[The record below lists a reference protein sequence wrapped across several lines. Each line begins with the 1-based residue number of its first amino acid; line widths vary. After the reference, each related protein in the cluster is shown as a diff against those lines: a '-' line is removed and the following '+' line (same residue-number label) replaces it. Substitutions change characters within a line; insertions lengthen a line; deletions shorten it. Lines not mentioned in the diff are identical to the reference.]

1 MSKYSGKCDLYDS
14 IGDYNDEDIATK
26 VRIYYADSIVPLDI
40 KNQKDIMPF
49 YPFVAGVM
57 FGESDGTRVFHIG
70 RRSYVDE
77 QEEEFVS
84 FAKCSIERYYNKC
97 KRKRVEF
104 TVEDLHPCTDLERKM
119 AEDVMRIG
127 IKNVLVSDEYHT
139 YMGDYYR
146 KMLYKD
152 MVAAG
157 WDPFIALR
165 WIFGWRRAMQIE
177 KNLDDF
183 MSEGE

>member
-14 IGDYNDEDIATK
+14 IGDYSDEDIATK
-26 VRIYYADSIVPLDI
+26 VKIYYASSIVPLDV
-40 KNQKDIMPF
+40 KSQKDIMPF
-49 YPFVAGVM
+49 YPFVAGIM
-57 FGESDGTRVFHIG
+57 YGESDGTRVFHIG

-77 QEEEFVS
+77 QEEEFVES
-84 FAKCSIERYYNKC
+84 AKRSIERYYKKC

-104 TVEDLHPCTDLERKM
+104 TVEDFHPYTDLERQM

-127 IKNVLVSDEYHT
+127 IKNVLMSDEYHT

-146 KMLYKD
+146 KILYKD
-152 MVAAG
+152 MIAAG
-157 WDPFIALR
+157 WENVKALT
-165 WIFGWRRAMQIE
+165 WVFGWRRAMQIE

>member
-14 IGDYNDEDIATK
+14 IGDYSDEDIATK
-26 VRIYYADSIVPLDI
+26 VKIYYAGSIVPLDV
-40 KNQKDIMPF
+40 KSQKDIMPF

-57 FGESDGTRVFHIG
+57 YGESNGTRVFHID

-77 QEEEFVS
+77 QEEEFVE
-84 FAKCSIERYYNKC
+84 FAKRSIERYYKKC
-97 KRKRVEF
+97 RRKRVEF
-104 TVEDLHPCTDLERKM
+104 TVEDFHPYTDLERKM

-127 IKNVLVSDEYHT
+127 IKNVLMSDEYHT
-139 YMGDYYR
+139 YMSDYYR
-146 KMLYKD
+146 KALYKD

-157 WDPFIALR
+157 WEEVKALT
-165 WIFGWRRAMQIE
+165 WVFGWRRAMQIE